1 MKKNIYNIVW
11 ADDEIDDILD
21 EIMLEDLKEE
31 GFKVVGKA
39 HDGEE
44 LGAILDQ
51 VPHVDAVRLIERHT
65 LWKVVSLI
73 CIDF

>member
-31 GFKVVGKA
+31 GFK
-39 HDGEE
+39 
-44 LGAILDQ
+44 
-51 VPHVDAVRLIERHT
+51 
-65 LWKVVSLI
+65 
-73 CIDF
+73 